1 MQGFGVMQHR
11 PAGPFGQASMQP
23 EGQPSGQHGQGHR
36 GPGLFGQVAGPP
48 EQAGQHNGQY
58 RQMAPPPSG
67 SFGQMPGQPEPGT
80 PTRSQGGM
88 ILSASAPQL

>member
-11 PAGPFGQASMQP
+11 PAGPFGQASIQR
-23 EGQPSGQHGQGHR
+23 EGQSSGQPGQGHR
-36 GPGLFGQVAGPP
+36 VPGAFGQAAGLP

-58 RQMAPPPSG
+58 WQTAPPG